1 MSDLILVRRLVT
13 VIFGDGP
20 FHQVIDGAEELRE
33 KSLMRCV
40 YLTHSIAQA
49 VHLQRIVKGV
59 ARIRVH
65 RAATLTEAQILVQI
79 TGARVMLVDLHF
91 WGRSLRRLFDSF
103 HSTSPQSAVV
113 VVAPGMDAGQW
124 EEVLCEGG
132 FDMVLYPFSRE
143 ELAVVMHEA
152 DDHAARHLTDD
163 ARAARL
169 AEILSAMRE
178 QARLNSHKVGQEIS
192 PFRTA

>member
-1 MSDLILVRRLVT
+1 MSDLIFVRRRVT

-20 FHQVIDGAEELRE
+20 THQVIGGTEELRE

-59 ARIRVH
+59 AIRVH
-65 RAATLTEAQILVQI
+65 RAATLAEAQILLQI

-91 WGRSLRRLFDSF
+91 WGRNLRRLFDSF
-103 HSTSPQSAVV
+103 HLTSPQSAVV
-113 VVAPGMDAGQW
+113 VVAPEVDAGQW

-132 FDMVLYPFSRE
+132 FDTVLYPFSRE
-143 ELAVVMHEA
+143 ELAVVMHDA
-152 DDHAARHLTDD
+152 DEYAAQHLTDD

-169 AEILSAMRE
+169 TGIRSAIR
-178 QARLNSHKVGQEIS
+178 AHAKLNSDKTGQEIS

>member
-1 MSDLILVRRLVT
+1 MSDLICVRRRVT
-13 VIFGDGP
+13 VIFGEGRSTRI
-20 FHQVIDGAEELRE
+20 IDDAEELRE

-59 ARIRVH
+59 AIRVH
-65 RAATLTEAQILVQI
+65 RAATLAEAQILLQI

-91 WGRSLRRLFDSF
+91 WGRNLRRLFDSF

-113 VVAPGMDAGQW
+113 IVAPEVDAGQW
-124 EEVLCEGG
+124 EEVLREGG

-143 ELAVVMHEA
+143 ELAVVMHDA
-152 DDHAARHLTDD
+152 DDYAARHLTDD

-178 QARLNSHKVGQEIS
+178 QARPNSHKVGQEIS